1 MDHSDDLPQQAD
13 QLRRRHR
20 SFIAGGAQS
29 AAVETPS
36 TDRDDLPV
44 LTEVVEDP
52 AARSSLDSSDV
63 GSQPVIAPE
72 RIEALALEM
81 LFERLP
87 VQRQALAEE
96 LAKWLDSDLPEVIM
110 RVLDGITD
118 QLVAQIADE
127 ARAALLPR
135 LQAGLEEEQAPYSSV

>member
-1 MDHSDDLPQQAD
+1 MNHGDDLLQQAN
-13 QLRRRHR
+13 QLMRRHR
-20 SFIAGGAQS
+20 SFVAGGAQS
-29 AAVETPS
+29 AVAEAPS

-44 LTEVVEDP
+44 LTEVVEEP
-52 AARSSLDSSDV
+52 VERSALDSTGV
-63 GSQPVIAPE
+63 GSQPAIAPE

-118 QLVAQIADE
+118 QLVAQIAEE

-135 LQAGLEEEQAPYSSV
+135 LQAGLEEEQAPASSV

>member
-1 MDHSDDLPQQAD
+1 MNHGDDVLQQAN
-13 QLRRRHR
+13 QLMRRHR
-20 SFIAGGAQS
+20 SFVAGGAQPTMP
-29 AAVETPS
+29 ETPP

-44 LTEVVEDP
+44 LTEVVES
-52 AARSSLDSSDV
+52 AEQALLDSSGPESV
-63 GSQPVIAPE
+63 PTVAPE
-72 RIEALALEM
+72 RIEALAREM

-96 LAKWLDSDLPEVIM
+96 LATWLDNELPQVIM

-127 ARAALLPR
+127 SRAALLPR
-135 LQAGLEEEQAPYSSV
+135 LQAALEEEPVPSTSD

>member
-1 MDHSDDLPQQAD
+1 MDHSDDLLQQAN
-13 QLRRRHR
+13 QLMRRHR
-20 SFIAGGAQS
+20 SFVAGGAQS
-29 AAVETPS
+29 AMAEVSS

-44 LTEVVEDP
+44 LTEVVEGP
-52 AARSSLDSSDV
+52 AEGSSPDACGV
-63 GSQPVIAPE
+63 ESQPVVAPE

-96 LAKWLDSDLPEVIM
+96 LAKWLDSDLPQVIM

-135 LQAGLEEEQAPYSSV
+135 LQAGLEEEQAPSSSV